1 MDGPNHSKLI
11 ITMAE
16 KKGQKGKASS
26 GKKQHSNGSNGAV
39 SVKSKSSS
47 SSNFILS
54 AALPGLILAIAAALW
69 HRVGDSSN
77 SSPNHVYSSYSSRE
91 LKSFKPG
98 TWNDGYY
105 TTEITQSTPS
115 THALLYPNGGIG
127 EPEVISFA
135 SEEEFLN
142 LGRLYNDLGQI
153 VQSPVSRHSAGI
165 CFGIT

>member
-1 MDGPNHSKLI
+1 
-11 ITMAE
+11 MAE

-39 SVKSKSSS
+39 SVKNKSSSS

-69 HRVGDSSN
+69 HRVGDSSD
-77 SSPNHVYSSYSSRE
+77 SSPNGTSHVYSSYSSRE
-91 LKSFKPG
+91 LKTFKPG

-135 SEEEFLN
+135 SEDEFLN

-153 VQSPVSRHSAGI
+153 VQSPVSRQSARI